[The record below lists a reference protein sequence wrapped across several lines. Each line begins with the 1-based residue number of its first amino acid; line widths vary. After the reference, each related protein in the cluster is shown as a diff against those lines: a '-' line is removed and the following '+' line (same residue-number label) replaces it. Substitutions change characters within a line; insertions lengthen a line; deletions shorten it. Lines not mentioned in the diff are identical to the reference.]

1 MVHALKPSIDRV
13 DRYRSI
19 SIDRSVRFSRC
30 GGSGRVGSMRTG
42 TIRLRNRAAHAR
54 VGDGTR
60 HARARG
66 GSRDGGGEGDDRWIP
81 PRHGVRE
88 VRGGRERG
96 AVVSGI
102 RAKGWRRGRGGARA
116 IDRGRGGERVGET
129 EGGVGGYA
137 IGRCAEGWSRARRRR
152 RRRVVR
158 FGECVSVSV
167 CTVVQQLLHCI
178 RVLTGCLRLVCPT
191 RDAYGSIPC
200 VSGRTRARRR
210 RRGTRRILT

>member
-19 SIDRSVRFSRC
+19 SIGAVQSVRWVGSGRV
-30 GGSGRVGSMRTG
+30 GSGRVGSMRTG
-42 TIRLRNRAAHAR
+42 TIRLRSRAAHAR

-88 VRGGRERG
+88 VRRGRERG

-116 IDRGRGGERVGET
+116 IDRGRGGGERVGET

-158 FGECVSVSV
+158 FRECSGNVHLVFTVSV
-167 CTVVQQLLHCI
+167 L
-178 RVLTGCLRLVCPT
+178 
-191 RDAYGSIPC
+191 
-200 VSGRTRARRR
+200 
-210 RRGTRRILT
+210 